1 MSYKSYSLW
10 AVTSVRRGN
19 IMNQEA
25 TTAYHE
31 KTDTQKPDETT
42 NEPPT
47 PNKNGKKESTHTKII
62 PITTSDIIYLIE
74 NDVLKN
80 KLRNKMFMVDG
91 RPYLMLPHCE
101 GVYEKDPAGIPY
113 YVEMDIDNSTNQ
125 LYNLTEKGNEKLRAE
140 LQRLCRIKHGMTA
153 QNARLNEAIMG
164 LQGDANQN
172 KKIAVNRIQHLND
185 ALYYDMMLEKN
196 NKIIKITKDGWKLID
211 DNSMMNPDN
220 DKYVFMRYS
229 HQIPQVMPSSTPD
242 FKLLDKYCE
251 MENDEMTFLMKT
263 DINLSFLPH
272 VQHPITQIQGP
283 AGTGKT
289 RLAQTIS
296 SLVDPTFLQRGNTLS
311 KKTKPDDLIRILY
324 QGRFIVF
331 DNVSSLTKEENDILA
346 QVVTGLSRNNR
357 ALYTDDDAFLYP
369 NFTRGIL
376 LNGITITGTEPDVL
390 DRTNMYEAKEP
401 KNKIDENILNA
412 QFEQDKPHILSAIL
426 DNVSQALGY
435 VDEMDI
441 EIPDSIRLRDY
452 ARYGCAIAKVMG
464 HEPEEFLSIYISTFE
479 DRNEM
484 ALASNPLG
492 AVLLEYMGNVGY
504 FMGSPDDL
512 LAALQVFIEERDI
525 SVSYGFPHD
534 AKSIGTEL
542 LRIEK
547 NLKAVGIDYIKGE
560 KKVNNRRHYV
570 ITNKNFEIDPSR
582 KPISSNSSGIK
593 VSI

>member
-1 MSYKSYSLW
+1 
-10 AVTSVRRGN
+10 
-19 IMNQEA
+19 MNQEA
-25 TTAYHE
+25 NMADHK
-31 KTDTQKPDETT
+31 KTNQKPDETT

-47 PNKNGKKESTHTKII
+47 PKENNKKESTHTKII
-62 PITTSDIIYLIE
+62 PVTTSDIIYLVE
-74 NDVLKN
+74 NDILRNDLKN
-80 KLRNKMFMVDG
+80 KMFTVDG

-113 YVEMDIDNSTNQ
+113 YVEMDIDSSTNQ
-125 LYNLTEKGNEKLRAE
+125 LYSLAEKKTEKLRAE
-140 LQRLCRIKHGMTA
+140 LQRLCRIKHGITA

-164 LQGDANQN
+164 LQGDANKN
-172 KKIAVNRIQHLND
+172 EKIAVNRIQYFKK
-185 ALYYDMMLEKN
+185 ALYYDMMLKKN

-211 DNSMMNPDN
+211 DNTMMNPDN
-220 DKYVFMRYS
+220 DKYVFMRYQ

-242 FKLLDKYCE
+242 FTLLDKYCT
-251 MENDEMTFLMKT
+251 MFDDDKKFLIKS
-263 DINLSFLPH
+263 DVNLYFLEH
-272 VQHPITQIQGP
+272 IQRPITQIEGP
-283 AGTGKT
+283 AGTAKT
-289 RLAQTIS
+289 NISHLIS
-296 SLVDPTFLQRGNTLS
+296 SLIDPTSLQKGNRLG
-311 KKTKPDDLIRILY
+311 KKIKPDDLVRILY
-324 QGRFIVF
+324 QGYFIVF
-331 DNVSSLTKEENDILA
+331 DNVSKITKDQNDILA

-390 DRTNMYEAKEP
+390 DRTNMHEANEP
-401 KNKIDENILNA
+401 KIKMDENTVTA
-412 QFEQDKPHILSAIL
+412 QFEQDKPHILAAIL
-426 DNVSQALGY
+426 DNLCQALGF

-441 EIPDSIRLRDY
+441 EIPDLIRLGEY
-452 ARYGCAIAKVMG
+452 ARYGCAIAKAMG

-492 AVLLEYMGNVGY
+492 AVLLEYMGSVGQ
-504 FMGSPDDL
+504 FIGSPDDL

-525 SVSYGFPHD
+525 SVSYGFPYD

-542 LRIEK
+542 LKIKK
-547 NLKAVGIDYIKGE
+547 NLKAVGIDYFKGE

-570 ITNKNFEIDPSR
+570 ISNRNFEIDPSR

-593 VSI
+593 VST